1 MSEMG
6 TPIQVVRPRPT
17 GPAVTILIMSVPSV
31 ARPPAVLVP
40 GGSLL
45 TALAFGVLN
54 ALGSAAGGVLALL
67 VGAGVLGEV
76 IVWAGFAG
84 IWSRSRYRARQPSP
98 RGETFRGRSSA
109 MAALVPAA
117 LTAALCAGCIALL
130 ILLLV
135 VGFAVNAGSGTDV
148 VNDTALS
155 DLLVLLLCVGVALVP
170 GTVQAAVL
178 GAVTALLVRRA
189 YLDPE
194 RRALL
199 AAREAARTHEQV
211 AAEQATTPPGRG
223 WRRLGRYVG
232 VSAGI
237 LGLVLLV
244 SGRPALGALLLVTAI
259 GTLLVRVWRGVR
271 SPQMAAVRSQLR
283 QRAGLPPGRDDTELV
298 AFRTAEMRETAAR
311 LGWAPVTAAG
321 SGFDHLVEQLTARRS
336 NVFRGSQDG
345 TAFVVWD
352 RIDVVRSSTRPGTR
366 KTSRTQI
373 SGASTAVEIDF
384 PLVVRLAVVEDRPT
398 APLAWSHIGPRIDL
412 ESGDFN
418 DRFNVYCDDPVRAR
432 MVLNPAVMSL
442 LLAIQEP
449 TELLLDRDRLTLTA
463 LEALIAP
470 DQIDE
475 QVRLAA
481 RIRDSGRSAM
491 ARLA

>member
-1 MSEMG
+1 
-6 TPIQVVRPRPT
+6 
-17 GPAVTILIMSVPSV
+17 MSVPSV
-31 ARPPAVLVP
+31 VRPPAVLVP

-45 TALAFGVLN
+45 TATTFGVLN
-54 ALGSAAGGVLALL
+54 VLGSASGVLLALL

-84 IWSRSRYRARQPSP
+84 IWSQARYDAGRPSP
-98 RGETFRGRSSA
+98 RGETFRGRTSA
-109 MAALVPAA
+109 LGALVPAA

-148 VNDTALS
+148 VNDTALN
-155 DLLVLLLCVGVALVP
+155 DVLVLLLCTGVALVP
-170 GTVQAAVL
+170 ATVQAAAL
-178 GAVTALLVRRA
+178 GSVTALLVRRA
-189 YLDPE
+189 YLGPE

-199 AAREAARTHEQV
+199 AAREAARTPAQV
-211 AAEQATTPPGRG
+211 AAVQATTAPGRG

-232 VSAGI
+232 FSAGV
-237 LGLVLLV
+237 LGLVLLI
-244 SGRPALGALLLVTAI
+244 SGRPAVGAVLLVTAI
-259 GTLLVRVWRGVR
+259 GTLLLRVWRGVR

-283 QRAGLPPGRDDTELV
+283 QRAGLPPGRDDAALV
-298 AFRTAEMRETAAR
+298 AFRTAEMRDTAVR
-311 LGWAPVTAAG
+311 MGWAPVTATG
-321 SGFDHLVEQLTARRS
+321 SGFDQLVEQLTARRS
-336 NVFRGSQDG
+336 NVFRGRLDD
-345 TAFVVWD
+345 TAFLVWD
-352 RIDVVRSSTRPGTR
+352 RVDVVRSSTRVGTR
-366 KTSRTQI
+366 ETSVTQI
-373 SGASTAVEIDF
+373 SGASTVVEIDF
-384 PLVVRLAVVEDRPT
+384 PLVVRLAVVEDAPT

-442 LLAIQEP
+442 LLATRES
-449 TELLLDRDRLTLTA
+449 TELVLDRGRLTLSA
-463 LEALIAP
+463 LDALVAP

-491 ARLA
+491 ARLD